1 MKRPILMILILTASI
16 LAWLT
21 APYTHA
27 EAGDA
32 VLLAANAGGTQ
43 EGNQTIGTS
52 SVDQTSQPEIM
63 VPNPLFTFEAVVDG
77 SEVVHDFPV
86 YNRGTGDLA
95 IEKVQTG

>member
-1 MKRPILMILILTASI
+1 MKRPILMMTIITASV
-16 LAWLT
+16 LAWFT
-21 APYTHA
+21 ASYTHA
-27 EAGDA
+27 DAGDPI
-32 VLLAANAGGTQ
+32 LLAASAGETQ
-43 EGNQTIGTS
+43 GDTQTIGSS
-52 SVDQTSQPEIM
+52 SVDQTDQPAIM

>member
-1 MKRPILMILILTASI
+1 MKRPILIIAIITVSVLT
-16 LAWLT
+16 WFT

-32 VLLAANAGGTQ
+32 ILLAASAGESQGD
-43 EGNQTIGTS
+43 NQTLGTS
-52 SVDQTSQPEIM
+52 SADQTNQPAIM
-63 VPNPLFTFEAVVDG
+63 VPDPLFTFEAVVDG